1 MILFHFLLKHNQ
13 INKCP
18 EWYSKITIKPI
29 YESDDIVLFW
39 DIPEYTGYED
49 EIECH
54 VLRPDG
60 KLITKLEIIIWILE
74 MSIPWISNR
83 KSKFIEK
90 EEKYVNIVQRL
101 TIDNPGFEVKQLTF
115 IMDVLG
121 GYSKELVTNL
131 KYLKFTKIAIEKT

>member
-1 MILFHFLLKHNQ
+1 
-13 INKCP
+13 
-18 EWYSKITIKPI
+18 
-29 YESDDIVLFW
+29 
-39 DIPEYTGYED
+39 
-49 EIECH
+49 
-54 VLRPDG
+54 
-60 KLITKLEIIIWILE
+60 

-101 TIDNPGFEVKQLTF
+101 KIDNPGFEVKQLTF

-131 KYLKFTKIAIEKT
+131 KYLKFTKIDIDKILLKMKKIVLTEATSIIRHFKIRTKR